1 MLLSL
6 YNAIHR
12 PQTINI
18 FSQNT
23 HTQVSKQEAYTVLQY
38 FWLMMLLKA
47 KLEKI
52 CLKHSRPLYNADV
65 LKHIRPLYNADVHV
79 IRNNINIYYV
89 CWIHCTNIRQQR
101 FNTKAK
107 IHIIYYWAYLV
118 KDDIPSPDRASLEY
132 VLQRLRDPVVHLLP
146 QDLNQEEIFIKKT
159 WLSKRI
165 WTGFLLS

>member
-1 MLLSL
+1 MLSL
-6 YNAIHR
+6 YNTIHR

-18 FSQNT
+18 FIQNT

-65 LKHIRPLYNADVHV
+65 HV
-79 IRNNINIYYV
+79 IRNYFNIFYV